1 MVDLKATNLKLRQQS
16 RNILRAICS
25 PACPA
30 SDAQLDDL
38 LSQCN
43 GGVKL
48 ALATLSLGITA
59 EIAQQCLDEKRGML
73 AGILK
78 HKAEEE
84 EANGTNESRID
95 RTNTSEFVLCI
106 DAGGSKCAATIMG
119 KSGERGSGVGGPC
132 NVYVID
138 FQISLAMTVGT
149 LRLTPAQNRRQP
161 RDRNELHRTCHSA
174 C

>member
-1 MVDLKATNLKLRQQS
+1 
-16 RNILRAICS
+16 
-25 PACPA
+25 
-30 SDAQLDDL
+30 
-38 LSQCN
+38 
-43 GGVKL
+43 
-48 ALATLSLGITA
+48 
-59 EIAQQCLDEKRGML
+59 ML

-84 EANGTNESRID
+84 EASGRNESRID
-95 RTNTSEFVLCI
+95 RSNTSEFVLCI
-106 DAGGSKCAATIMG
+106 DAGGSTTIMG

-138 FQISLAMTVGT
+138 FQISLAMTVGA
-149 LRLTPAQNRRQP
+149 LRLTLAQNRRQP